1 MLLKKKF
8 FISLESKTMIDHADM
23 REHLIWTSSN
33 GKECTYEFLDVN
45 HLRNIVAKMERGELS
60 LKQGLEHL
68 FDLKNELNYR
78 TLLKNQQNE

>member
-1 MLLKKKF
+1 MMLLKKKF

-23 REHLIWTSSN
+23 REYLIWTSSN

-60 LKQGLEHL
+60 DRLEHL